1 MNLFAILQFYCLH
14 IFPVP
19 HHIII
24 AYFYTTVD
32 ILTYIQKLPISIQ
45 SANNSIVTRVLT
57 SLCVE
62 YWEGYQNFAKYV
74 SNIKAEIFSKFWAQ
88 FCLSSSCINQDLKSF
103 FYLLPIM

>member
-1 MNLFAILQFYCLH
+1 M
-14 IFPVP
+14 P
-19 HHIII
+19 HRRIV

-57 SLCVE
+57 SLWVE

-74 SNIKAEIFSKFWAQ
+74 SNIKAVIFFQ
-88 FCLSSSCINQDLKSF
+88 ILGTV
-103 FYLLPIM
+103 LP